1 MGTCSKIVSRE
12 ETPRK
17 QILALIFLQFFGK
30 VVLLSNPNTMQSS
43 PTLIFL
49 VAALAPLARAA
60 PGPRFS
66 NPVFYDENYSANYE
80 VNPINPI
87 GDMDD
92 QESAKLLSDDNLS
105 KKEGFSDQPLK
116 DNMKSAVDGRPG
128 RSKEDKLKAKS
139 DNPLAND
146 IYVSGKYELV
156 ADISHIDL
164 ENYY

>member
-1 MGTCSKIVSRE
+1 
-12 ETPRK
+12 
-17 QILALIFLQFFGK
+17 
-30 VVLLSNPNTMQSS
+30 MQSS

-49 VAALAPLARAA
+49 VAALAALARAA

-87 GDMDD
+87 GEMDD
-92 QESAKLLSDDNLS
+92 QESAKLLSDDNLF

-139 DNPLAND
+139 DNPFAND
-146 IYVSGKYELV
+146 IYRGFREMIFFSRSFLKFRHISRKSFCTLV
-156 ADISHIDL
+156 ASTS
-164 ENYY
+164 